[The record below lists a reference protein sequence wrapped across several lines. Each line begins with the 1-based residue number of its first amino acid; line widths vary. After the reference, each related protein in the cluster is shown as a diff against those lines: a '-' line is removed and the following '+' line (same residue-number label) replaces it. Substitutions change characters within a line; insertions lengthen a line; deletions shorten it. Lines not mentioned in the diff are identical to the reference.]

1 MPSPSQIAVR
11 IVKTAKELGI
21 RTVAVYTNADAT
33 SLHVS
38 SADEAVL
45 LPGSNSSAY
54 TEGDEIIKIA
64 KEKKA
69 DAIIPGYGF
78 LSENADFARS
88 VGEAGMVW
96 VGPSPRSID
105 GKAHTSTT
113 PEALLIP
120 NSFRDQACG
129 SRAGREG
136 RSAHC
141 ARNSRPRE
149 D

>member
-1 MPSPSQIAVR
+1 MR
-11 IVKTAKELGI
+11 IIRTAKRLGI
-21 RTVAVYTNADAT
+21 KAISIYTAADAA

-38 SADEAVL
+38 QADEAFL
-45 LPGSNSSAY
+45 LSGSNSTAY

-96 VGPSPRSID
+96 VGPNPESI
-105 GKAHTSTT
+105 
-113 PEALLIP
+113 
-120 NSFRDQACG
+120 
-129 SRAGREG
+129 EG
-136 RSAHC
+136 IV
-141 ARNSRPRE
+141 
-149 D
+149 